1 MGAAFFALFASFAV
15 RNRVMPATLRA
26 PSLFAPANFIN
37 GYWVGEGDRTFNT
50 VIDKYHGTEL
60 AKVPNATEAQMEE
73 AIAAA
78 YASRDAVRKLSAG
91 ERSAKLEALAAL
103 IAKNE
108 EELAM
113 LIVKEGG
120 KPIGYAK
127 TEIARCIT
135 TVRTAAAE
143 ALRFTGESVALDYGA
158 GAGKTALTK
167 RFPIGVIAAITPF
180 NFPLNLVL
188 HKVAPAMAVGCPVV
202 LKPAPQA
209 PLSSLALAR
218 LIEDIGWPKGAFSVL
233 MCGVPVAEKL
243 VKDERVAMLSFTG
256 SDKVGWHLKAI
267 CGKKKVAL
275 ELGGNASVIVDEGV
289 DLASTAKSV
298 AVGAN
303 IYAGQTC
310 ISTQRIYVV
319 QSVFEQ
325 FRDLLVKEYAELKGG
340 DPGDASVTVGPI
352 IDKGHYERIASWVDE
367 ALKGGAEILAGGKPV
382 DLARNIYAA
391 TLLTN
396 TRHDMRVNCAE
407 VFGPVAIVEPVADFA
422 EAIAQVNSSTYGL
435 QAGVFTNSVSNMKR
449 AHDELEVGGIIM
461 NNVPGF
467 RLDSMPYGGIK
478 DSGLGRE
485 GVKYAMEEMSE
496 PRLLVY

>member
-1 MGAAFFALFASFAV
+1 MSSTATAPTKASSTTTLF
-15 RNRVMPATLRA
+15 N
-26 PSLFAPANFIN
+26 PANYIN
-37 GYWVGEGDRTFNT
+37 GYWVGEGDGSFNT
-50 VIDKYHGTEL
+50 VIDKYHGTAL
-60 AKVPNATEAQMEE
+60 AKVPHATVAQMEE
-73 AIAAA
+73 AIATA
-78 YASRDAVRKLSAG
+78 YGCRDAVRKLSAG
-91 ERSAKLEALAAL
+91 ERSAKLEALATL

-127 TEIARCIT
+127 AEIARCIT

-158 GAGKTALTK
+158 GAGKTAFTK

-209 PLSSLALAR
+209 PLSSLALAKM
-218 LIEDIGWPKGAFSVL
+218 IAEIGWPEGAFNVL
-233 MCGVPVAEKL
+233 MCGVLVAEKL
-243 VKDERVAMLSFTG
+243 VKDARVAMLSFTG
-256 SDKVGWHLKAI
+256 SDKVGWHLKSI

-275 ELGGNASVIVDEGV
+275 ELGGNASVIVDDGG
-289 DLASTAKSV
+289 DLASIAKAV

-303 IYAGQTC
+303 TYAGQTC
-310 ISTQRIYVV
+310 ISTQRIYAV
-319 QSVFEQ
+319 QPIFEQ
-325 FRDLLVKEYAELKGG
+325 FRDLLVKEYAELKAG
-340 DPGDASVTVGPI
+340 DPSNPEVTVGPI
-352 IDKGHYERIASWVDE
+352 IDKGHYDRIATWVDE

-407 VFGPVAIVEPVADFA
+407 VFGPVAILEPVADFS
-422 EAIAQVNSSTYGL
+422 EAIAQVNNSTYGL

-449 AHDELEVGGIIM
+449 AHDELEVGGIIV

>member
-1 MGAAFFALFASFAV
+1 MY
-15 RNRVMPATLRA
+15 RN
-26 PSLFAPANFIN
+26 ANYIN
-37 GYWVGEGDRTFNT
+37 GFWVEEGDGTFNT

-60 AKVPNATEAQMEE
+60 AKIPHATEAQMEE

-78 YASRDAVRKLSAG
+78 NASRDAVKKLSAG

-103 IAKNE
+103 IAKHE
-108 EELAM
+108 EELAQ
-113 LIVKEGG
+113 LIVQEGG

-127 TEIARCIT
+127 VEIARCIT

-158 GAGKTALTK
+158 GAGKTAFTK

-188 HKVAPAMAVGCPVV
+188 HKVAPAMAAGCPVV

-218 LIEDIGWPKGAFSVL
+218 LIEEVGWPEGAFSVL

-289 DLASTAKSV
+289 DLASTAKTV

-319 QSVFEQ
+319 KSAFAQ
-325 FRDLLVKEYAELKGG
+325 FRDLLVKEYAVLKAG
-340 DPGDASVTVGPI
+340 DPSDASVTVGPI
-352 IDKGHYERIASWVDE
+352 IDKGHFDRIAHWVNE
-367 ALKGGAEILAGGKPV
+367 AVTGGAQVLAGGKAV
-382 DLARNIYAA
+382 DVDRNIYAP
-391 TLLTN
+391 TLLTG
-396 TRHDMRVNCAE
+396 TKREMKVTCAE
-407 VFGPVAIVEPVADFA
+407 VFGPVAILEEVKDFG
-422 EAIAQVNSSTYGL
+422 EALARVNDSTYGL
-435 QAGVFTNSVSNMKR
+435 QAGVFTDSVANMKR
-449 AHDELEVGGIIM
+449 AHDELEVGAIIM

-496 PRLLVY
+496 PRLIVY

>member
-1 MGAAFFALFASFAV
+1 MLFRS
-15 RNRVMPATLRA
+15 T
-26 PSLFAPANFIN
+26 PANFVN
-37 GYWVGEGDRTFNT
+37 GSWSFEGDGTFNT
-50 VIDKYHGTEL
+50 VIDKYSGDHL
-60 AKVPNATEAQMEE
+60 ARIPHATEAQMEE

-78 YASRDAVRKLSAG
+78 YKSRDAVRKLSAG
-91 ERSAKLEALAAL
+91 ERAAKLEALASL
-103 IAKNE
+103 IAKHE
-108 EELAM
+108 EELAL

-158 GAGKTALTK
+158 GAGRTAFTK

-180 NFPLNLVL
+180 NFPMNLVL

-209 PLSSLALAR
+209 PLSSLALGR
-218 LIEDIGWPKGAFSVL
+218 LIEEVGWPKGAFSVL
-233 MCGVPVAEKL
+233 ICGVPVAEKL

-275 ELGGNASVIVDEGV
+275 ELGGNAAVIVDEGV
-289 DLASTAKSV
+289 DLAVAAKTV
-298 AVGAN
+298 AIGAN
-303 IYAGQTC
+303 VYAGQTC
-310 ISTQRIYVV
+310 ISTQRIYAVK
-319 QSVFEQ
+319 SVFAQ
-325 FRDLLVKEYAELKGG
+325 FRDLLVKEYATLKAG
-340 DPGDASVTVGPI
+340 DPSDASVTVGPI
-352 IDKGHYERIASWVDE
+352 IDKGHFDRIAHWVNE
-367 ALKGGAEILAGGKPV
+367 AVTGGAQVLSGGKAV
-382 DLARNIYAA
+382 DVDRNIYAP
-391 TLLTN
+391 TLLTGTTN
-396 TRHDMRVNCAE
+396 TMKVTCAE
-407 VFGPVAIVEPVADFA
+407 VFGPVAILEEVADFG
-422 EAIAQVNSSTYGL
+422 EAIARVNDSTYGL
-435 QAGVFTNSVSNMKR
+435 QAGVFTDSVANMKR
-449 AHDELEVGGIIM
+449 AHDELEVGGIII

>member
-1 MGAAFFALFASFAV
+1 
-15 RNRVMPATLRA
+15 MPATLTA
-26 PSLFAPANFIN
+26 PSFIIPANLIN
-37 GYWVGEGDRTFNT
+37 GSWSYDGDGTFNT
-50 VIDKYHGTEL
+50 VIDKYTGEHL
-60 AKVPNATEAQMEE
+60 ARIPHATDPQMEE

-78 YASRDAVRKLSAG
+78 YASRAAVRKLSTG
-91 ERSAKLEALAAL
+91 ERSAKLEALASL
-103 IAKNE
+103 IAKHE
-108 EELAM
+108 QELAL

-143 ALRFTGESVALDYGA
+143 ALRFTGESVAVDYGA
-158 GAGKTALTK
+158 GVGKTAFTK

-188 HKVAPAMAVGCPVV
+188 HKVAPAMAIGCPVV

-209 PLSSLALAR
+209 PLSSVALAK
-218 LIEDIGWPKGAFSVL
+218 LIEEVGWPKGAFNVV

-243 VKDERVAMLSFTG
+243 VKDDRVAMLSFTG
-256 SDKVGWHLKAI
+256 SDKVGWHLKSI

-275 ELGGNASVIVDEGV
+275 ELGGNASVIIDEGV
-289 DLASTAKSV
+289 DLASTAKTV

-319 QSVFEQ
+319 KSIFAQ
-325 FRDLLVKEYAELKGG
+325 FRDLLVKEYTALKAG
-340 DPGDASVTVGPI
+340 DPNDASVTVGPI
-352 IDKGHYERIASWVDE
+352 IDKGHFDRIARWVNE
-367 ALKGGAEILAGGKPV
+367 AVTGGAQVLSGGKAV
-382 DLARNIYAA
+382 DVDRNIYAP
-391 TLLTN
+391 TLLTG
-396 TRHDMRVNCAE
+396 TKRDMKVTCAE
-407 VFGPVAIVEPVADFA
+407 VFGPVAILEEVADFG
-422 EAIAQVNSSTYGL
+422 EAITRVNDSTYGL
-435 QAGVFTNSVSNMKR
+435 QAGVFTDSVAHMKC
-449 AHDELEVGGIIM
+449 AHDELEVGGIII

-467 RLDSMPYGGIK
+467 RVDSMPYGGIK

>member
-1 MGAAFFALFASFAV
+1 
-15 RNRVMPATLRA
+15 MPATLTV
-26 PSLFAPANFIN
+26 PVLFSSANYIN
-37 GYWVGEGDRTFNT
+37 GYWVSEGDGTFNT

-60 AKVPNATEAQMEE
+60 ARIPHATEAQMEE

-108 EELAM
+108 EDLVM

-127 TEIARCIT
+127 AEIARCIT

-158 GAGKTALTK
+158 GAGKTAFTK

-188 HKVAPAMAVGCPVV
+188 HKVAPAMAVGCAVV

-209 PLSSLALAR
+209 PLSSLALAK
-218 LIEDIGWPKGAFSVL
+218 LIEEVGWPKGAFSVL

-256 SDKVGWHLKAI
+256 SDKVGWHLKSI

-275 ELGGNASVIVDEGV
+275 ELGGNASVIVDEGG
-289 DLASTAKSV
+289 DLASIAKTV

-303 IYAGQTC
+303 TYAGQTC

-325 FRDLLVKEYAELKGG
+325 FRVLLVKEYAELQAG
-340 DPGDASVTVGPI
+340 DPSNPGVTVGPI
-352 IDKGHYERIASWVDE
+352 IDKGHYDRIASWVDE

-396 TRHDMRVNCAE
+396 TRHEMRVNCAE
-407 VFGPVAIVEPVADFA
+407 VFGPVAILEAVADFG
-422 EAIAQVNSSTYGL
+422 EAVAQVNNSTYGL
-435 QAGVFTNSVSNMKR
+435 QAGVFTNSVANMKR
-449 AHDELEVGGIIM
+449 AHDELEVGGIII

>member
-1 MGAAFFALFASFAV
+1 MNPTV
-15 RNRVMPATLRA
+15 AT
-26 PSLFAPANFIN
+26 SLSPHANYIN
-37 GYWVGEGDRTFNT
+37 GTWSFEGDGTFNT

-60 AKVPNATEAQMEE
+60 AKVPHATEAQMEE

-108 EELAM
+108 EDLVM

-127 TEIARCIT
+127 AEIARCIT

-158 GAGKTALTK
+158 GAGKTAFTK

-188 HKVAPAMAVGCPVV
+188 HKVAPAMAVGCAVV

-209 PLSSLALAR
+209 PLSSLALAK
-218 LIEDIGWPKGAFSVL
+218 LIEEVGWPKGAFSVL

-256 SDKVGWHLKAI
+256 SDKVGWHLKSI

-275 ELGGNASVIVDEGV
+275 ELGGNASVIVDEGG
-289 DLASTAKSV
+289 DLASIAKTV

-303 IYAGQTC
+303 TYAGQTC

-325 FRDLLVKEYAELKGG
+325 FRVLLVKEYAELQAG
-340 DPGDASVTVGPI
+340 DPSNPGVTVGPI
-352 IDKGHYERIASWVDE
+352 IDKGHYDRIASWVDE

-396 TRHDMRVNCAE
+396 TRHEMRVNCAE
-407 VFGPVAIVEPVADFA
+407 VFGPVAILEAVADFG
-422 EAIAQVNSSTYGL
+422 EAVAQVNNSTYGL
-435 QAGVFTNSVSNMKR
+435 QAGVFTNSVANMKR
-449 AHDELEVGGIIM
+449 AHDELEVGGIII

>member
-1 MGAAFFALFASFAV
+1 MSPTLTSALF
-15 RNRVMPATLRA
+15 T
-26 PSLFAPANFIN
+26 PANLIN
-37 GYWVGEGDRTFNT
+37 GSWSATGDGTFNT
-50 VIDKYHGTEL
+50 VVDKYHGTEL
-60 AKVPNATEAQMEE
+60 AKIPHATEAQMED

-78 YASRDAVRKLSAG
+78 HASRDVLRKMSAG

-103 IAKNE
+103 IAQRE
-108 EELAM
+108 VELAE

-120 KPIGYAK
+120 KPIGYAR
-127 TEIARCIT
+127 TEIARCVT

-143 ALRFTGESVALDYGA
+143 ALRFSGEVTPLDFGA
-158 GAGKTALTK
+158 GAGKTAFTK

-188 HKVAPAMAVGCPVV
+188 HKVAPAMAVGCPIV

-209 PLSSLALAR
+209 PLSALALGR
-218 LIEDIGWPKGAFSVL
+218 MMLEIGWPKDAFHVL
-233 MCGVPVAEKL
+233 MASVAVSEKL

-256 SDKVGWHLKAI
+256 SDKVGWHLKNI
-267 CGKKKVAL
+267 CGKKKLAL

-289 DLASTAKSV
+289 DLAATAKTV
-298 AVGAN
+298 AMGAN
-303 IYAGQTC
+303 LYAGQTC

-319 QSVFEQ
+319 KSVFAP
-325 FRDLLVKEYAELKGG
+325 FRDLLVKEFDALKAG
-340 DPGDASVTVGPI
+340 DPSDASVTVGPI
-352 IDKGHYERIASWVDE
+352 IDKTHFERISSWVDE
-367 ALKGGAEILAGGKPV
+367 ALKGGAQLLSGGKPV
-382 DLARNIYAA
+382 DATCNVYAA
-391 TLLTN
+391 TLLTGTKN
-396 TRHDMRVNCAE
+396 TMKVSCAE
-407 VFGPVAIVEPVADFA
+407 VFGPVTIIEEVADFN
-422 EAIAQVNSSTYGL
+422 EAIARVNDSTYGL
-435 QAGVFTNSVSNMKR
+435 QAGVFTPSIARMKQ

-467 RLDSMPYGGIK
+467 RIDSMPYGGIK

>member
-1 MGAAFFALFASFAV
+1 
-15 RNRVMPATLRA
+15 MPATLT
-26 PSLFAPANFIN
+26 PTLFSPANFIN
-37 GYWVGEGDRTFNT
+37 GSWSFEGDGTFNT
-50 VIDKYHGTEL
+50 VIDKYNGDHL
-60 AKVPNATEAQMEE
+60 ARIPHATEAQMEE
-73 AIAAA
+73 AITAA
-78 YASRDAVRKLSAG
+78 YASRDAVRNLSAG
-91 ERSAKLEALAAL
+91 ERSSKLEALAAL
-103 IAKNE
+103 IAKHE
-108 EELAM
+108 EELAV

-127 TEIARCIT
+127 AEIARCIT
-135 TVRTAAAE
+135 TVRTAASE

-158 GAGKTALTK
+158 GAGKTAFTK

-209 PLSSLALAR
+209 PLSSLALGK
-218 LIEDIGWPKGAFSVL
+218 LIEEVGWPKGAFSVL

-243 VKDERVAMLSFTG
+243 VIDERVAMLSFTG

-275 ELGGNASVIVDEGV
+275 ELGGNASVIVDEDV
-289 DLASTAKSV
+289 DLASIAKTV

-310 ISTQRIYVV
+310 ISTQRIYAVK
-319 QSVFEQ
+319 SVFAQ
-325 FRDLLVKEYAELKGG
+325 FRDLLVKEYAALKAG
-340 DPGDASVTVGPI
+340 DPNDASVTVGPI
-352 IDKGHYERIASWVDE
+352 IDKGHFDRIAHWVNE
-367 ALKGGAEILAGGKPV
+367 AVAGGALVLSGGKAV
-382 DLARNIYAA
+382 DVDRNIYAP
-391 TLLTN
+391 TLLTG
-396 TRHDMRVNCAE
+396 TRTDMKVTCAE
-407 VFGPVAIVEPVADFA
+407 VFGPVAILEEVADFGK
-422 EAIAQVNSSTYGL
+422 AIARVNDSTYGL
-435 QAGVFTNSVSNMKR
+435 QAGVFTDSVANMKR
-449 AHDELEVGGIIM
+449 AHDELEVGGIII

-467 RLDSMPYGGIK
+467 RIDSMPYGGIK

>member
-1 MGAAFFALFASFAV
+1 MPSTAAAPAKSPVAS
-15 RNRVMPATLRA
+15 
-26 PSLFAPANFIN
+26 SLFRNANLIN
-37 GYWVGEGDRTFNT
+37 GAWLAEGDGTFNT
-50 VIDKYHGTEL
+50 VVDKYHGAEL
-60 AKVPNATEAQMEE
+60 ARLPNATEAQMES

-78 YASRDAVRKLSAG
+78 YASREILKNLSAG
-91 ERSAKLEALAAL
+91 DRSARLEALAAL
-103 IAKNE
+103 IVKYE
-108 EELAM
+108 EELAG
-113 LIVKEGG
+113 LIVQEGG

-127 TEIARCIT
+127 AEIARCIT

-158 GAGKTALTK
+158 GAGKTAFTK
-167 RFPIGVIAAITPF
+167 RLPIGIIAAITPF

-209 PLSSLALAR
+209 PLSALALGKM
-218 LIEDIGWPKGAFSVL
+218 IEEIGWPKGAFNVL
-233 MCGVPVAEKL
+233 VCGNPVAEKL
-243 VKDERVAMLSFTG
+243 VTDERVAMLSFTG
-256 SDKVGWHLKAI
+256 SDKVGWQLKSI

-289 DLASTAKSV
+289 DLAATAKAV

-310 ISTQRIYVV
+310 ISTQRIYAVK
-319 QSVFEQ
+319 SVFNE
-325 FRDLLVKEYAELKGG
+325 FRDLLVKEYATLKSG
-340 DPGDASVTVGPI
+340 DPSDASVTVGPI
-352 IDKGHYERIASWVDE
+352 IDKGHFDRISSWVDE
-367 ALKGGAEILAGGKPV
+367 AVKGGAQVLAGGKPV
-382 DLARNIYAA
+382 DAARNIYQA
-391 TLLTN
+391 TLLTG
-396 TRHDMRVNCAE
+396 TKPDMKVTCAE
-407 VFGPVAIVEPVADFA
+407 VFGPVAILEEVAEFA
-422 EAIAQVNSSTYGL
+422 EAIARVNDSTYGL
-435 QAGVFTNSVSNMKR
+435 QAGVFTDSVAHMKR
-449 AHDELEVGGIIM
+449 AHEALEVGGIII

-467 RLDSMPYGGIK
+467 RVDSMPYGGVK

>member
-1 MGAAFFALFASFAV
+1 
-15 RNRVMPATLRA
+15 MPQPLTA
-26 PSLFAPANFIN
+26 PSALYPIANFIN
-37 GYWVGEGDRTFNT
+37 GSWSPEGDGTFNS
-50 VIDKYHGTEL
+50 VIDKYTGAEL
-60 AKVPNATEAQMEE
+60 ARLPNATEAQMEE

-78 YASRDAVRKLSAG
+78 YGSREAVRKLSAG

-108 EELAM
+108 EELAL

-127 TEIARCIT
+127 IEIARCIT

-143 ALRFTGESVALDYGA
+143 ALRFTGESVAIDYGA

-209 PLSSLALAR
+209 PLSAMVLGR
-218 LIEDIGWPKGAFSVL
+218 FIEEIGWPKRAFSVL
-233 MCGVPVAEKL
+233 VCGVPVAEKL

-275 ELGGNASVIVDEGV
+275 ELGGNASVIVDEGTH
-289 DLASTAKSV
+289 LAGIAKTV
-298 AVGAN
+298 AIGAN

-319 QSVFEQ
+319 KSMFAQ
-325 FRDLLVKEYAELKGG
+325 FRDLLVKEYAALKAG
-340 DPGDASVTVGPI
+340 DPSDAGVTVGPI
-352 IDKGHYERIASWVDE
+352 IDKGHFERISSWVDE
-367 ALKGGAEILAGGKPV
+367 AVKGGAQVLSGGKPV
-382 DLARNIYAA
+382 DAARNIYAA
-391 TLLTN
+391 TLLTG
-396 TRHDMRVNCAE
+396 TKKDMKVTCAE
-407 VFGPVAIVEPVADFA
+407 VFGPVAVLEEVVDFG
-422 EAIAQVNSSTYGL
+422 EAIERVNDSTYGL
-435 QAGVFTNSVSNMKR
+435 QAGVFTDSVVNLKR
-449 AHDELEVGGIIM
+449 AHDELEVGGIII

-485 GVKYAMEEMSE
+485 GVKYAMEEMTE
-496 PRLLVY
+496 PRLIVY

>member
-1 MGAAFFALFASFAV
+1 MSQTLTAPPALHPTANYVNGAW
-15 RNRVMPATLRA
+15 TK
-26 PSLFAPANFIN
+26 
-37 GYWVGEGDRTFNT
+37 EGDGTFNT
-50 VIDKYHGTEL
+50 VIDKYTGAEL
-60 AKVPNATEAQMEE
+60 AQLPNATEAQMEE

-108 EELAM
+108 EELAL

-127 TEIARCIT
+127 IEIARCIT

-158 GAGKTALTK
+158 GAGKTAFTK

-209 PLSSLALAR
+209 PLSSFALAK
-218 LIEDIGWPKGAFSVL
+218 LMEEIGWPKGAFSVL
-233 MCGVPVAEKL
+233 VCGVPVAEKL

-289 DLASTAKSV
+289 VLEAIAKTV

-319 QSVFEQ
+319 KSVFAQ
-325 FRDLLVKEYAELKGG
+325 FHDLLVKEYAALKAG
-340 DPGDASVTVGPI
+340 DPSDASVTVGPI
-352 IDKGHYERIASWVDE
+352 IDKGHFERIGSWVDE
-367 ALKGGAEILAGGKPV
+367 AVKGGAHVLAGGKPV
-382 DLARNIYAA
+382 DATRNIYAA
-391 TLLTN
+391 TLLTG
-396 TRHDMRVNCAE
+396 TTKEMKVTCAE
-407 VFGPVAIVEPVADFA
+407 VFGPVVILEEVSDFS
-422 EAIAQVNSSTYGL
+422 EAVSRVNDSTYGL
-435 QAGVFTNSVSNMKR
+435 QAGVFTDSVANMKR
-449 AHDELEVGGIIM
+449 AHDELEVGGIII

-485 GVKYAMEEMSE
+485 GVKYAMEEMTE
-496 PRLLVY
+496 PRLIVY